1 MYPEKIIF
9 TPVKSTLMNIE
20 ELRTYCLSLKGV
32 TEDFP
37 FDESTL
43 VFKVVGKLFCLTD
56 LEGPLSINVKND
68 PEKNIELREEYP
80 AIKPGYHMS
89 KIHWNTVEIDGSIP
103 DDFIKNLIDESYD
116 LVVMK
121 LKKQEQQK
129 LKSY

>member
-1 MYPEKIIF
+1 
-9 TPVKSTLMNIE
+9 MNIE
-20 ELRTYCLSLKGV
+20 ELRMYCLSLKGV

-37 FDESTL
+37 FDENTL
-43 VFKVVGKLFCLTD
+43 VFKVVGKMFCLTG
-56 LEGPLSINVKND
+56 LNGPLSINVKNG
-68 PEKNIELREEYP
+68 PEKNIELREEFQ

-89 KIHWNTVEIDGSIP
+89 KTHWNTVEIDGSIP
-103 DDFIKNLIDESYD
+103 DDFVKNLIDESYD

>member
-1 MYPEKIIF
+1 
-9 TPVKSTLMNIE
+9 MNIE
-20 ELRTYCLSLKGV
+20 DFRSYCLSLKGV

-43 VFKVVGKLFCLTD
+43 VFKVVGKMFCLTN
-56 LEGPLSINVKND
+56 LEGDLSVNLKND

-89 KIHWNTVEIDGSIP
+89 KIHWNTIEIDGSIP

-121 LKKQEQQK
+121 LTRHEQQK

>member
-1 MYPEKIIF
+1 
-9 TPVKSTLMNIE
+9 MNIE
-20 ELRTYCLSLKGV
+20 ELRNYCLSLKGV

-43 VFKVVGKLFCLTD
+43 VFKVVGKMFCLTN
-56 LEGPLSINVKND
+56 LEGDLSINVKND

-80 AIKPGYHMS
+80 AIKPSYHMS
-89 KIHWNTVEIDGSIP
+89 KIHWNTIDLDGSIS

-121 LKKQEQQK
+121 LKRQEKQK

>member
-1 MYPEKIIF
+1 
-9 TPVKSTLMNIE
+9 MNIE

-43 VFKVVGKLFCLTD
+43 VFKVVGKLFCLTN

-68 PEKNIELREEYP
+68 PEKNIELREEFP

>member
-1 MYPEKIIF
+1 
-9 TPVKSTLMNIE
+9 MNIE

-56 LEGPLSINVKND
+56 LEGPLSINVKNE
-68 PEKNIELREEYP
+68 PEKNVELREEYP

>member
-1 MYPEKIIF
+1 
-9 TPVKSTLMNIE
+9 MNIE

-43 VFKVVGKLFCLTD
+43 VFKVVGKMFCLTD
-56 LEGPLSINVKND
+56 LEGPLSINVKNE

>member
-1 MYPEKIIF
+1 
-9 TPVKSTLMNIE
+9 MNIE
-20 ELRTYCLSLKGV
+20 ELRNYCLSLKGV

-43 VFKVVGKLFCLTD
+43 VFKVVGKMFCLTN
-56 LEGPLSINVKND
+56 LEGDLSINVKNE
-68 PEKNIELREEYP
+68 PEKNIELREKYP

-89 KIHWNTVEIDGSIP
+89 KIHWNTIDLDGSIS

-121 LKKQEQQK
+121 LKRQEKQK

>member
-1 MYPEKIIF
+1 
-9 TPVKSTLMNIE
+9 MNIE

-43 VFKVVGKLFCLTD
+43 VFKVVGKMFCLTH
-56 LEGPLSINVKND
+56 LEGDLSINVKNE

-89 KIHWNTVEIDGSIP
+89 KVHWNTIEIDGSIP

-121 LKKQEQQK
+121 LKRQEQQK
-129 LKSY
+129 LKNY

>member
-1 MYPEKIIF
+1 
-9 TPVKSTLMNIE
+9 MNIE
-20 ELRTYCLSLKGV
+20 ELREYCISIKGV

-43 VFKVVGKLFCLTD
+43 VFKVGGKMFCLTN
-56 LEGPLSINVKND
+56 LEGDLSVNLKND

-89 KIHWNTVEIDGSIP
+89 KIHWNTVDIDGSIQ

-116 LVVMK
+116 LVVLK
-121 LKKQEQQK
+121 LKKEEKQK

>member
-1 MYPEKIIF
+1 
-9 TPVKSTLMNIE
+9 MNIE
-20 ELRTYCLSLKGV
+20 ELRAYCLSLKGV

-43 VFKVVGKLFCLTD
+43 VFKVVGKMFCLTN
-56 LEGPLSINVKND
+56 LEGDLSVNIKNE

-89 KIHWNTVEIDGSIP
+89 KIHWNTIDIDGSVS

-121 LKKQEQQK
+121 LRKPEQQK

>member
-1 MYPEKIIF
+1 
-9 TPVKSTLMNIE
+9 MNIE

-43 VFKVVGKLFCLTD
+43 VFKVAGKMFSLTN
-56 LEGPLSINVKND
+56 LEGDLTVNLKNY
-68 PEKNIELREEYP
+68 PERNIELREEYQ
-80 AIKPGYHMS
+80 AVKPGYHMS
-89 KIHWNTVEIDGSIP
+89 KLHWNTIDIDGSIP
-103 DDFIKNLIDESYD
+103 DDVIKNLIDESYD

-121 LKKQEQQK
+121 LKKLEQQK